1 MQETLYSWCE
11 VHPVKLYLDSNQIY
25 QVHQRTNYLTLQVLL
40 LENLV
45 ADHINE
51 MQLTCQAC
59 LKEESSK
66 KLDVQS
72 IAKAMPYYKFQSK
85 K

>member
-1 MQETLYSWCE
+1 MQETLYSWYE
-11 VHPVKLYLDSNQIY
+11 VHPVKLYLDSNQIC

-51 MQLTCQAC
+51 MQLSCQAYV
-59 LKEESSK
+59 KEESSEK
-66 KLDVQS
+66 
-72 IAKAMPYYKFQSK
+72 IRRAIYC
-85 K
+85 

>member
-1 MQETLYSWCE
+1 
-11 VHPVKLYLDSNQIY
+11 
-25 QVHQRTNYLTLQVLL
+25 
-40 LENLV
+40 
-45 ADHINE
+45 